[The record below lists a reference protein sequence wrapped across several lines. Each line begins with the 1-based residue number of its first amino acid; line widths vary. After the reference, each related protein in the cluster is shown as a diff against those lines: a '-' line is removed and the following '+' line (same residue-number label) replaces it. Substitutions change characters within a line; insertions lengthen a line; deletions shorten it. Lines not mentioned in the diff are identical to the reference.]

1 MIKASLHPMYHSIC
15 VNMSD
20 KNVHTCPWLCVVSTQ
35 TWVFRL
41 SQDYVARLRVRMG
54 SKITHGEGYKGSG
67 ARNGLWPGVTF
78 LGDLIN
84 CYTGKLSSPSKPTT
98 TQPRRAC
105 GPSWNCSISFPCA
118 QVPNLLSLPLLFWIL
133 HFKNWLILWQIL
145 QNESQ

>member
-84 CYTGKLSSPSKPTT
+84 CYTGELSSPSKPTQT
-98 TQPRRAC
+98 STCKRRMQHSPEEPA
-105 GPSWNCSISFPCA
+105 GQAETAAFPCH
-118 QVPNLLSLPLLFWIL
+118 VPKCQTFCRCHFYSEFCIL
-133 HFKNWLILWQIL
+133 RID
-145 QNESQ
+145 